1 MIPTQNDFTDFDRSK
16 PNIILM
22 SDNTDTLT
30 MIKIFGLHK
39 VAHVLRQ
46 EGFEVAVINHLSVFS
61 VEEIKHLLS
70 NLVSDQT
77 LFVGVNNFYY
87 LACQELLLN
96 EKTGGIEIREGQQ
109 GSILPHGKIYNQEI
123 KQLIRSIN
131 PQCRLVCGGPNQ
143 IDAEFNRDFDYV
155 VIGYA
160 EMSVVN
166 LARHLQSKS
175 VPLDKSYR
183 SIYGPRIINDPKA
196 EGYDFSQSQ
205 MQYQM
210 IDAVL
215 PGETLYLEIGR
226 GCIFNCSF
234 CSFPMNGKKKFD
246 YIRHRDLIVDEL
258 IDNYEKF
265 KTTKYLIVD
274 DTFNDSYEKCEMI
287 YEIAQALPFK
297 IEYWA
302 FIRLD
307 LLAAKPEAINLLI
320 DSGCRG
326 MYFGIETFN
335 SRTATAIRKGGS
347 REKLMQTIKH
357 IKQTWGKHVSLHGSF
372 ILGLPYESVES
383 MQTTIEYLM
392 SDKNQLDSW
401 QIQALRLKHKD
412 YHKNTNPG
420 FLSDLD
426 RNYEKYGY
434 RPTGKFDETLYSG
447 TNERKSSEIML
458 WENDYTNFEDMRAL
472 ANQTRNLSRQNKRIV
487 VTNNRLFE
495 LSGLDIPLDEILN
508 VPHVDMDWH
517 RLDKAK
523 LSRATK
529 YKKIMFENFHI
540 PESERYQSIW
550 DSELAEYKTFTNYL
564 LAQARTVDKI

>member
-287 YEIAQALPFK
+287 YEISQALPFK

-347 REKLMQTIKH
+347 REKLMHAIKH

-434 RPTGKFDETLYSG
+434 RPTGKFDATLYSG